1 MTLLR
6 RDRRFSRRAA
16 MLQWAGIVPSLVPT
30 RLTIA
35 GNEVPAPTY
44 PRPLV
49 KTLRFSDTPL
59 ALYEGVVD
67 LAAKV
72 PPNDGTERPP
82 MAELTLQACSDR
94 ICLDPQKMRF
104 ALC

>member
-1 MTLLR
+1 
-6 RDRRFSRRAA
+6 

-44 PRPLV
+44 PKPVV
-49 KTLRFSDTPL
+49 KALRISDTPL

-72 PPNDGTERPP
+72 PPNDGAERAPV
-82 MAELTLQACSDR
+82 ERLQA
-94 ICLDPQKMRF
+94 PFRF
-104 ALC
+104 FVCNVSGGIVTFPARG